1 MSHYQEKSLLL
12 YLKTKKNLKKDASHI
27 KIAGHSNRQKKNI
40 EKREKK
46 KRKMRKSQTIL
57 SSSFFTWQVIEN
69 IVISIVIAMD
79 WSCRRSILT
88 QNTWQ

>member
-27 KIAGHSNRQKKNI
+27 KIAGHSNRQKKKI

-46 KRKMRKSQTIL
+46 NAKGEKVKQYCQAVFSRGRLLKI
-57 SSSFFTWQVIEN
+57 
-69 IVISIVIAMD
+69 
-79 WSCRRSILT
+79 
-88 QNTWQ
+88 

>member
-46 KRKMRKSQTIL
+46 TKNEKKSNYIVKQ
-57 SSSFFTWQVIEN
+57 FFHV
-69 IVISIVIAMD
+69 AGY
-79 WSCRRSILT
+79 
-88 QNTWQ
+88 